1 MSMMKKIIFALA
13 AFILMA
19 AGAQAQKVSDVAV
32 SGVKLIK
39 DGSTMNVDMDIDLSK
54 LDVKNRRSVHVVPVI
69 RNGADSLEL
78 SPIGVYSRGR
88 YINYLRRGES
98 VFADLGET
106 VYKEGEQPAVINY
119 AQSVPYEK
127 WMDGSEIY
135 LSRRTCGCCQDLL
148 AQETAS
154 VGAFAIPVYAPY
166 FIYVQ
171 PAPELSK
178 ERELSGTAY
187 IDFVV
192 SRTDINP
199 EYRNN
204 RYELDKII
212 ETINSVKNDSDI
224 KVKRITLKGFASPE
238 SPFANNERLAKGR
251 TAALKDYVKNLY
263 NFEESMLAT
272 SYDPENW
279 DGLKA
284 YVQES
289 NLAGKE
295 GILELISTEMD
306 LDKKEAQIKAQW
318 PEDYR
323 FLLDNCY
330 PALRKTDYAIEYTIV
345 DYTDVE
351 KILEIFRTSPNKLS
365 LNELYVASTA
375 FEPGSDEYA
384 EVFEVAVK
392 MYPSDPIA
400 NLNAA
405 NAAISV
411 GNLKAARKYIDKAG
425 DSKEAVYAR
434 GLYYMAEGDYDKA
447 ETYLKA
453 AGEEGIAESAQML
466 EQCSK
471 LRIYHANNR

>member
-1 MSMMKKIIFALA
+1 
-13 AFILMA
+13 
-19 AGAQAQKVSDVAV
+19 
-32 SGVKLIK
+32 
-39 DGSTMNVDMDIDLSK
+39 
-54 LDVKNRRSVHVVPVI
+54 
-69 RNGADSLEL
+69 
-78 SPIGVYSRGR
+78 
-88 YINYLRRGES
+88 
-98 VFADLGET
+98 
-106 VYKEGEQPAVINY
+106 
-119 AQSVPYEK
+119 
-127 WMDGSEIY
+127 
-135 LSRRTCGCCQDLL
+135 
-148 AQETAS
+148 
-154 VGAFAIPVYAPY
+154 
-166 FIYVQ
+166 
-171 PAPELSK
+171 
-178 ERELSGTAY
+178 
-187 IDFVV
+187 
-192 SRTDINP
+192 
-199 EYRNN
+199 
-204 RYELDKII
+204 
-212 ETINSVKNDSDI
+212 VKNDSDI

-263 NFEESMLAT
+263 NFEENMLAT